1 MRQLLFIL
9 VLIFCMSCK
18 NKSTERYP
26 YTFYSIKN
34 YDGTAVEKLAQMV
47 RKNDTVKILKFLAD
61 NPSVSIDTRDKYFG
75 YSLLMWAIFNHKY
88 EAFHCLLNHGANP
101 NFIGYYRRET
111 PLYLATSYC
120 GPNYERDFRYCKE
133 LLEHGANPNFGDV
146 IRNAVAR
153 DLVFTQLLIEYGAD
167 YNKQINQHSPAEWAI
182 ILCKPEIAEYLI
194 IEKKGLL
201 YNKPFYG
208 SFSEDN
214 SDFILFKRKIE
225 NYLKKHPEQL
235 QLLHKNRSI
244 YNE

>member
-34 YDGTAVEKLAQMV
+34 YDGTAVEKLARMV

-101 NFIGYYRRET
+101 NFVGIYHRET
-111 PLYLATSYC
+111 PLYLAAGYC

-133 LLEHGANPNFGDV
+133 LLEHGADPNMKNV
-146 IRNAVAR
+146 IKKAVAR
-153 DLVFTQLLIEYGAD
+153 DLDYTKILVEFGAD
-167 YNKQINQHSPAEWAI
+167 YNCKIDRHSPAEWAI
-182 ILCKPEIAEYLI
+182 IFQQKDIAEYLI
-194 IEKKGLL
+194 IQKKAIL
-201 YNKPFYG
+201 YNKPYFKCWNI
-208 SFSEDN
+208 ED
-214 SDFILFKRKIE
+214 SAIVAS
-225 NYLKKHPEQL
+225 
-235 QLLHKNRSI
+235 KNRIEKYLNIHSEQRKYSI
-244 YNE
+244 P